1 MSHGPSEPRLEDV
14 HTVLRLAFKILSDS
28 LGVDT
33 LLFTLQV
40 ACGQTPCDSVAMTP
54 EGRAASR
61 FVLDALSDS
70 LVDQLLSD
78 LEAD

>member
-1 MSHGPSEPRLEDV
+1 MRGPDEPRLEDV
-14 HTVLRLAFKILSDS
+14 HTVLRLAFKVLGDS

-40 ACGQTPCDSVAMTP
+40 ASGQTPCDSVAMPP

-61 FVLDALSDS
+61 FVLDALTAS

-78 LEAD
+78 LEAN